1 MFDTIEKRF
10 ILFIGCIG
18 VRTLFVFISKNTD
31 NDMLPYLGYLAILPA
46 LGFMYIYLTD
56 SRKTGQEV
64 FGEKIW
70 WNHLRPIHSL
80 LYFAFAYSTI
90 TKKSYSWI
98 FLLIDVVFGLVMFLS
113 NHYPYIKTTVR
124 NLIKINFIIYNKI

>member
-10 ILFIGCIG
+10 ILFLIGCIG
-18 VRTLFVFISKNTD
+18 LRTLFVLIAKNID
-31 NDMLPYLGYLAILPA
+31 NDMLPYLGFLAILPA
-46 LGFMYIYLTD
+46 IGFMYIYLTD

-80 LYFAFAYSTI
+80 LYFAFAYSSI
-90 TKKSYSWI
+90 MKKSYSWI

-113 NHYPYIKTTVR
+113 NHYLYISNR
-124 NLIKINFIIYNKI
+124 LLHL